1 MSKYRANTD
10 NNSKLISFR
19 LDRDTADYYSKR
31 AKERGTTL
39 SDYLRQIMTQGM
51 IAESVLDV
59 EQRMRAIVTEFGQT
73 AGNGGTGGFPENVL
87 MSIYT
92 SEFLLTAIIEAR
104 NIQELYDA
112 QDKAKVRIQKER
124 GNS

>member
-10 NNSKLISFR
+10 NNSKLISLR

-39 SDYLRQIMTQGM
+39 SDFLRQTMTQGM
-51 IAESVLDV
+51 IAESALDV
-59 EQRMRAIVTEFGQT
+59 EQRIRTVIAEIGQN
-73 AGNGGTGGFPENVL
+73 AGNGGAGGLPENVL

-92 SEFLLTAIIEAR
+92 SELLLTAIIEAR

-112 QDKAKVRIQKER
+112 QDKAKARIQKER
-124 GNS
+124 GNV